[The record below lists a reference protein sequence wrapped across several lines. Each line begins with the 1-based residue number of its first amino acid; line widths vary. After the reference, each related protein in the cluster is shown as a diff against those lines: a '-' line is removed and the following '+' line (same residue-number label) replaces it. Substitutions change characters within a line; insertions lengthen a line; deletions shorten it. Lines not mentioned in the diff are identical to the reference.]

1 MKNYLM
7 FVAAMLIFGSNGVFA
22 SMLEMSGAQ
31 LVLMR
36 TLIGG
41 AVLLIIILISR
52 SRTPKEVLLREKW
65 RLLFAGVCLGANWA
79 LLFEAYNLMNVS
91 LATLTYYTAPVLVLV
106 LAPLVL
112 KERQNSLAYLGMVI
126 VIAGM
131 LLVVGTDFGQGGV
144 TVTGLVVGLGSA
156 VFYAMLMLVNKQ
168 ITGVSGL
175 NLTFIEIVIAAVILL
190 PYVFATSGGVP
201 LPTDARGIF
210 ALLFLCTV
218 NTGFA
223 CWLYFSSMNRLPAKA
238 VALMGYFDPV
248 SALIFSAVFLDERL
262 STVQFIGAVLVL
274 AGALVGQ
281 FRPRRFTKTDAKGII
296 IKTQM

>member
-1 MKNYLM
+1 MKFYLM

-31 LVLMR
+31 LVLLR

-112 KERQNSLAYLGMVI
+112 NERQNGLAYLGMAVVI
-126 VIAGM
+126 VGM
-131 LLVVGTDFGQGGV
+131 LLVVGTDFGEGGV
-144 TVTGLVVGLGSA
+144 SATGLIVGLGSA

-190 PYVFATSGGVP
+190 PYVLATSGGVP

-262 STVQFIGAVLVL
+262 SGLQLAGAVLVL

-281 FRPRRFTKTDAKGII
+281 FGPRRFTKTDSQGI
-296 IKTQM
+296 M

>member
-1 MKNYLM
+1 MKFYLM

-31 LVLMR
+31 LVLLR

-112 KERQNSLAYLGMVI
+112 KERQNGLAYLGMAVVI
-126 VIAGM
+126 VGM
-131 LLVVGTDFGQGGV
+131 LLVFGTDFGEGGV
-144 TVTGLVVGLGSA
+144 SATGLIVGLGSA

-262 STVQFIGAVLVL
+262 SGVQLAGAVLVL

-281 FRPRRFTKTDAKGII
+281 FRPRRFTKTDSQGI
-296 IKTQM
+296 M

>member
-1 MKNYLM
+1 MKFYLM

-31 LVLMR
+31 LVLLR

-65 RLLFAGVCLGANWA
+65 RLLFTGVCLGANWA

-112 KERQNSLAYLGMVI
+112 KERQNGLAYLGMAVVI
-126 VIAGM
+126 VGM
-131 LLVVGTDFGQGGV
+131 LLVVGADFGEGGV
-144 TVTGLVVGLGSA
+144 SATGLIVGLGSA

-262 STVQFIGAVLVL
+262 SGVQLAGAVLVL

-281 FRPRRFTKTDAKGII
+281 FRPRRFTKTDSQGI
-296 IKTQM
+296 M

>member
-1 MKNYLM
+1 MKFYLM

-31 LVLMR
+31 LVLLR

-65 RLLFAGVCLGANWA
+65 RLLFTGVCLGANWA

-112 KERQNSLAYLGMVI
+112 KERQNGLAYLGMAVVI
-126 VIAGM
+126 VGM
-131 LLVVGTDFGQGGV
+131 LLVVGTDFGEGGV
-144 TVTGLVVGLGSA
+144 SATGLIVGLGSA

-262 STVQFIGAVLVL
+262 SGVQLAGTVLVL

-281 FRPRRFTKTDAKGII
+281 FRPRRFTKTDSQGI
-296 IKTQM
+296 M

>member
-1 MKNYLM
+1 MKFYLM

-31 LVLMR
+31 LVLLR

-65 RLLFAGVCLGANWA
+65 CLLFAGVCLGANWA

-112 KERQNSLAYLGMVI
+112 KERQNGLAYLGMAVVI
-126 VIAGM
+126 VGM
-131 LLVVGTDFGQGGV
+131 LLVVGTDFGEGGV
-144 TVTGLVVGLGSA
+144 SATGLIVGLGSA

-262 STVQFIGAVLVL
+262 SGLQLAGAVLVL

-281 FRPRRFTKTDAKGII
+281 FRPRRFTKTDSQDI
-296 IKTQM
+296 M

>member
-1 MKNYLM
+1 MKFYLM

-31 LVLMR
+31 LVLLR

-112 KERQNSLAYLGMVI
+112 KERQNGLAYLGMAVVI
-126 VIAGM
+126 VGM
-131 LLVVGTDFGQGGV
+131 LLVVGTDFGESGV
-144 TVTGLVVGLGSA
+144 SATGLIVGLGSA

-262 STVQFIGAVLVL
+262 SGVQLAGAVLVL

-281 FRPRRFTKTDAKGII
+281 FRPRRFTKTDSQGI
-296 IKTQM
+296 M

>member
-1 MKNYLM
+1 MKFYLM

-31 LVLMR
+31 LVLLR

-112 KERQNSLAYLGMVI
+112 NERQNGLAYLGMAVVI
-126 VIAGM
+126 VGM
-131 LLVVGTDFGQGGV
+131 LLVVGTDFGEGGV
-144 TVTGLVVGLGSA
+144 SATGLIVGLGSA

-190 PYVFATSGGVP
+190 PYVLATSGGVP

-262 STVQFIGAVLVL
+262 SGVQLAGAVLVL

-281 FRPRRFTKTDAKGII
+281 FRPRRFTKTESQGI
-296 IKTQM
+296 M

>member
-1 MKNYLM
+1 MKFYLM

-31 LVLMR
+31 LVLLR

-112 KERQNSLAYLGMVI
+112 KERQNGLAYLGMAVVI
-126 VIAGM
+126 VGM
-131 LLVVGTDFGQGGV
+131 LLVVGTDYGEGGV
-144 TVTGLVVGLGSA
+144 SATGLIVGLGSA

-190 PYVFATSGGVP
+190 PYVLATSGGVP
-201 LPTDARGIF
+201 LPMDARGIF

-262 STVQFIGAVLVL
+262 SGVQLAGAVLVL

-281 FRPRRFTKTDAKGII
+281 FRPRRFTKTDSQGI
-296 IKTQM
+296 M

>member
-1 MKNYLM
+1 MKFYLM

-31 LVLMR
+31 LVLLR

-65 RLLFAGVCLGANWA
+65 RLLFTGVCLGANWA

-112 KERQNSLAYLGMVI
+112 KERQNGLAYLGMAVVI
-126 VIAGM
+126 VGM
-131 LLVVGTDFGQGGV
+131 LLVVGTDFGEGGV
-144 TVTGLVVGLGSA
+144 SATGLIVGLGSA

-262 STVQFIGAVLVL
+262 SSVQRAGAILVL

-281 FRPRRFTKTDAKGII
+281 FRPRRFTKTDSQGI
-296 IKTQM
+296 M

>member
-1 MKNYLM
+1 MKFYLM

-31 LVLMR
+31 LVLLR

-112 KERQNSLAYLGMVI
+112 KERQNGLAYLGMAVVI
-126 VIAGM
+126 VGM
-131 LLVVGTDFGQGGV
+131 LLVVGTDFGEGGV
-144 TVTGLVVGLGSA
+144 SATGLIVGLGSA

-262 STVQFIGAVLVL
+262 SGLQLAGAVLVL

-281 FRPRRFTKTDAKGII
+281 FRPRRFTKTDSQGI
-296 IKTQM
+296 M

>member
-1 MKNYLM
+1 MKFYLM
-7 FVAAMLIFGSNGVFA
+7 IVAAMLIFGSNGVFA

-31 LVLMR
+31 LVLLR

-65 RLLFAGVCLGANWA
+65 RLLFTGVCLGANWA

-112 KERQNSLAYLGMVI
+112 KERQNGLAYLGMAVVI
-126 VIAGM
+126 VGM
-131 LLVVGTDFGQGGV
+131 LLVVGTDFGEGGV
-144 TVTGLVVGLGSA
+144 SATGLIVGLGSA

-262 STVQFIGAVLVL
+262 SGVQLAGAVLVL

-281 FRPRRFTKTDAKGII
+281 FRPRRFTKTDSQGI
-296 IKTQM
+296 M

>member
-1 MKNYLM
+1 MKFYLM

-31 LVLMR
+31 LVLLR

-112 KERQNSLAYLGMVI
+112 KERQNGLAYLGMAVVI
-126 VIAGM
+126 VGM
-131 LLVVGTDFGQGGV
+131 LLVVGTDFGEGGV
-144 TVTGLVVGLGSA
+144 SATGLIVGLGSA
-156 VFYAMLMLVNKQ
+156 VFYAMLMLVNMQ

-262 STVQFIGAVLVL
+262 SGVQLAGAVLVL

-281 FRPRRFTKTDAKGII
+281 FRPRRFTKTDSQGI
-296 IKTQM
+296 M

>member
-296 IKTQM
+296 

>member
-1 MKNYLM
+1 MKYYLM

-22 SMLEMSGAQ
+22 SMLDMSGAQ

-52 SRTPKEVLLREKW
+52 SRTPREVLIREKW

-106 LAPLVL
+106 LAPFVL
-112 KERQNSLAYLGMVI
+112 KERQNSLAYVGMLV
-126 VIAGM
+126 VVVGM
-131 LLVVGTDFGQGGV
+131 LLVVGTDFGEGGV

-156 VFYAMLMLVNKQ
+156 VFYAMLMLVNKK
-168 ITGVSGL
+168 ISGVSGL
-175 NLTFIEIVIAAVILL
+175 NLTFIEIIIAAAILL

-281 FRPRRFTKTDAKGII
+281 LRPRGFTKTDAESI
-296 IKTQM
+296 M

>member
-1 MKNYLM
+1 MKYYLM

-22 SMLEMSGAQ
+22 SMLDMSGAQ

-52 SRTPKEVLLREKW
+52 SRTPKEVLIREKW

-106 LAPLVL
+106 LAPFVL
-112 KERQNSLAYLGMVI
+112 KERQNSLAYVGMLV
-126 VIAGM
+126 VVVGM
-131 LLVVGTDFGQGGV
+131 LLVVGTDFGEGGV

-156 VFYAMLMLVNKQ
+156 VFYAMLMLVNKK
-168 ITGVSGL
+168 ISGVSGL
-175 NLTFIEIVIAAVILL
+175 NLTFIEIIIAAVILL

-281 FRPRRFTKTDAKGII
+281 LRPRGFTKTDAESI
-296 IKTQM
+296 M

>member
-1 MKNYLM
+1 MKFYLM

-31 LVLMR
+31 LVLLR

-112 KERQNSLAYLGMVI
+112 KERQNGLAYLGMAVVI
-126 VIAGM
+126 VGM
-131 LLVVGTDFGQGGV
+131 LLVVGMDFGEGGV
-144 TVTGLVVGLGSA
+144 SATGLIVGLGSA

-262 STVQFIGAVLVL
+262 SGLQLAGAVLVL

-281 FRPRRFTKTDAKGII
+281 FRPRRFTKTDSQGI
-296 IKTQM
+296 M

>member
-1 MKNYLM
+1 MKFYLM

-31 LVLMR
+31 LVLLR

-112 KERQNSLAYLGMVI
+112 KERQNGLAYLGMAVVI
-126 VIAGM
+126 VGM
-131 LLVVGTDFGQGGV
+131 LLVVGMDFGEGGV
-144 TVTGLVVGLGSA
+144 SATGLIVGLGSA

-262 STVQFIGAVLVL
+262 SGVQLAGAVLVL

-281 FRPRRFTKTDAKGII
+281 FRPRRFTKTDSQGI
-296 IKTQM
+296 M

>member
-1 MKNYLM
+1 MKYYLM

-31 LVLMR
+31 LVLLR

-112 KERQNSLAYLGMVI
+112 KERQNGLAYLGMAVVI
-126 VIAGM
+126 VGM
-131 LLVVGTDFGQGGV
+131 LLVVGTDFGEGGV
-144 TVTGLVVGLGSA
+144 SATGLIVGLGSA

-262 STVQFIGAVLVL
+262 SSVQLAGAILVL

-281 FRPRRFTKTDAKGII
+281 FRPRRFTKTDSQGI
-296 IKTQM
+296 M

>member
-1 MKNYLM
+1 MKFYLM

-31 LVLMR
+31 LVLLR

-112 KERQNSLAYLGMVI
+112 KERQNGLAYLGMAVVI
-126 VIAGM
+126 VGM
-131 LLVVGTDFGQGGV
+131 LLVVGTDFGEGGV
-144 TVTGLVVGLGSA
+144 SATGLIVGLGSA

-262 STVQFIGAVLVL
+262 SGVQLAGAVLVL

-281 FRPRRFTKTDAKGII
+281 FRPRRFTKTDSQGI
-296 IKTQM
+296 M

>member
-1 MKNYLM
+1 MKFYLM

-31 LVLMR
+31 LVLLR

-52 SRTPKEVLLREKW
+52 SRTPKEVLFREKW

-112 KERQNSLAYLGMVI
+112 KERQNGLAYLGMAVVI
-126 VIAGM
+126 VGM
-131 LLVVGTDFGQGGV
+131 LLVVGTDFGGGGV
-144 TVTGLVVGLGSA
+144 SATGLIVGLGSA

-190 PYVFATSGGVP
+190 PYVLATSGGVP

-262 STVQFIGAVLVL
+262 SGVQLAGAVLVL

-281 FRPRRFTKTDAKGII
+281 FRPRRFTKTDSQGI
-296 IKTQM
+296 M

>member
-1 MKNYLM
+1 MKFYLM

-31 LVLMR
+31 LVLLR

-112 KERQNSLAYLGMVI
+112 KERQNGLAYLGMAVVI
-126 VIAGM
+126 VGM
-131 LLVVGTDFGQGGV
+131 LLVVGTDFGEGGV
-144 TVTGLVVGLGSA
+144 SATGLIVGLGSA

-201 LPTDARGIF
+201 LPTDTRGIF

-262 STVQFIGAVLVL
+262 SGVQLAGAVLVL

-281 FRPRRFTKTDAKGII
+281 FRPRRFTKTDSQGI
-296 IKTQM
+296 M

>member
-1 MKNYLM
+1 MKYYLM

-22 SMLEMSGAQ
+22 SMLDMSGAQ

-52 SRTPKEVLLREKW
+52 SRTPKEVLIREKW

-106 LAPLVL
+106 LAPFVL
-112 KERQNSLAYLGMVI
+112 KERQNSLAYVGMLV
-126 VIAGM
+126 VVVGM
-131 LLVVGTDFGQGGV
+131 LLVVGTDFGEGGV

-156 VFYAMLMLVNKQ
+156 VFYAMLMLVNKK
-168 ITGVSGL
+168 ISGVSGL
-175 NLTFIEIVIAAVILL
+175 NLTFIEIIIAAVILL

-201 LPTDARGIF
+201 LPTDVRGIF

-248 SALIFSAVFLDERL
+248 SALVFSAVFLDERL

-281 FRPRRFTKTDAKGII
+281 LRPRGFTKTDAESI
-296 IKTQM
+296 M

>member
-1 MKNYLM
+1 MKFYLM

-31 LVLMR
+31 LVLLR

-112 KERQNSLAYLGMVI
+112 KERQNGLAYLGMAVVI
-126 VIAGM
+126 VGM
-131 LLVVGTDFGQGGV
+131 LLVVGTDFGEGGV
-144 TVTGLVVGLGSA
+144 SATGLIVGLGSA

-175 NLTFIEIVIAAVILL
+175 NLTFIEIVIAAVTLL

-262 STVQFIGAVLVL
+262 SSVQLAGAILVL

-281 FRPRRFTKTDAKGII
+281 FRPRRFTKTDSQGI
-296 IKTQM
+296 M

>member
-1 MKNYLM
+1 MKYYLM

-22 SMLEMSGAQ
+22 SMLDMSGAQ

-52 SRTPKEVLLREKW
+52 SRTPKEVLIREKW

-106 LAPLVL
+106 LAPFVL
-112 KERQNSLAYLGMVI
+112 KERQNSLAYVGMLV
-126 VIAGM
+126 VVVGM
-131 LLVVGTDFGQGGV
+131 LLVVGTDFGEGGV

-156 VFYAMLMLVNKQ
+156 VFYAMLMLVNKK
-168 ITGVSGL
+168 ISGVSGL
-175 NLTFIEIVIAAVILL
+175 NLTFIEIIIAAVILL

-248 SALIFSAVFLDERL
+248 SALVFSAVFLDERL

-281 FRPRRFTKTDAKGII
+281 LRPRDFTKTDAESI
-296 IKTQM
+296 M

>member
-1 MKNYLM
+1 MKFYLM

-31 LVLMR
+31 LVLLR

-65 RLLFAGVCLGANWA
+65 RLLFAGVCLCANWA

-112 KERQNSLAYLGMVI
+112 KERQNGLAYLGMAVVI
-126 VIAGM
+126 VGM
-131 LLVVGTDFGQGGV
+131 LLVVGTDFGEGGV
-144 TVTGLVVGLGSA
+144 SATGLIVGLGSA

-190 PYVFATSGGVP
+190 PYVLATSGGVP

-262 STVQFIGAVLVL
+262 SGVQLAGAVLVL

-281 FRPRRFTKTDAKGII
+281 FRPRRFTKTDSQGIR
-296 IKTQM
+296 

>member
-1 MKNYLM
+1 MKFYLM

-31 LVLMR
+31 LVLLR

-112 KERQNSLAYLGMVI
+112 KERQNGLAYLGMAVVI
-126 VIAGM
+126 VGM
-131 LLVVGTDFGQGGV
+131 LLVVGTDFGEGGV
-144 TVTGLVVGLGSA
+144 SATGLIVGLGSA

-262 STVQFIGAVLVL
+262 SGVQLAGAVLVL

-281 FRPRRFTKTDAKGII
+281 FRPRRFTKPTVRV
-296 IKTQM
+296 

>member
-1 MKNYLM
+1 MKYYLM

-22 SMLEMSGAQ
+22 SMLDMSGAQ

-52 SRTPKEVLLREKW
+52 SRTLKEVLIREKW

-106 LAPLVL
+106 LAPFVL
-112 KERQNSLAYLGMVI
+112 KERQNSLAYVGMLV
-126 VIAGM
+126 VVVGM
-131 LLVVGTDFGQGGV
+131 LLVVGTDFGEGGV

-156 VFYAMLMLVNKQ
+156 VFYAMLMLVNKK
-168 ITGVSGL
+168 ISGVSGL
-175 NLTFIEIVIAAVILL
+175 NLTFIEIIIAAAILL

-248 SALIFSAVFLDERL
+248 SALVFSAVFLDERL

-281 FRPRRFTKTDAKGII
+281 LRPRGFTKTDAESI
-296 IKTQM
+296 M

>member
-1 MKNYLM
+1 MKFYLM

-31 LVLMR
+31 LVLLR

-41 AVLLIIILISR
+41 AVLLMIILISR

-112 KERQNSLAYLGMVI
+112 KERQNGLAYIGMAVVI
-126 VIAGM
+126 VGM
-131 LLVVGTDFGQGGV
+131 LLVVGTDFGGGGV
-144 TVTGLVVGLGSA
+144 SATGLIVGLGSA

-190 PYVFATSGGVP
+190 PYVLATSGGVP

-262 STVQFIGAVLVL
+262 SGVQLVGAVLVL

-281 FRPRRFTKTDAKGII
+281 FRPRRFTKTDSQGI
-296 IKTQM
+296 M

>member
-1 MKNYLM
+1 MKFYLM

-31 LVLMR
+31 LVLLR

-106 LAPLVL
+106 LAPMVL
-112 KERQNSLAYLGMVI
+112 KERQNGLAYLGMAVVI
-126 VIAGM
+126 VGM
-131 LLVVGTDFGQGGV
+131 LLVVGTDFGEGGV
-144 TVTGLVVGLGSA
+144 SATGLIVGLGSA

-262 STVQFIGAVLVL
+262 SSVQLAGAILVL

-281 FRPRRFTKTDAKGII
+281 FRPRRFTKTDSQGI
-296 IKTQM
+296 M

>member
-1 MKNYLM
+1 MKFYLM

-31 LVLMR
+31 LVLLR

-65 RLLFAGVCLGANWA
+65 RLLFAGVCLDANWA

-112 KERQNSLAYLGMVI
+112 KERQNGLAYLGMAVVI
-126 VIAGM
+126 VGM
-131 LLVVGTDFGQGGV
+131 LLVVGTDFGEGGV
-144 TVTGLVVGLGSA
+144 SATGLIVGLGSA

-262 STVQFIGAVLVL
+262 SGVQLAGAVLVL

-281 FRPRRFTKTDAKGII
+281 FRPRRFTKTDSQGI
-296 IKTQM
+296 M

>member
-1 MKNYLM
+1 MKYYLM

-31 LVLMR
+31 LVLLR

-41 AVLLIIILISR
+41 AVLFIIILISR

-112 KERQNSLAYLGMVI
+112 KERQNGLAYLGMAVVI
-126 VIAGM
+126 VGM
-131 LLVVGTDFGQGGV
+131 LLVVGTDFGEGGV
-144 TVTGLVVGLGSA
+144 SATGLIVGLGSA

-248 SALIFSAVFLDERL
+248 SALIFSAVFLEERL
-262 STVQFIGAVLVL
+262 SGVQLAGAVLVL

-281 FRPRRFTKTDAKGII
+281 FRPRRFTKTDSQGI
-296 IKTQM
+296 M

>member
-1 MKNYLM
+1 MKYYLM

-22 SMLEMSGAQ
+22 SMLDMSGAQ

-52 SRTPKEVLLREKW
+52 SRTPKEVLIREKW

-106 LAPLVL
+106 LAPFVL
-112 KERQNSLAYLGMVI
+112 KERQNSLAYVGMLV
-126 VIAGM
+126 VVVGM
-131 LLVVGTDFGQGGV
+131 LLVVGTDFGEGGV

-156 VFYAMLMLVNKQ
+156 VFYAMLMLVNKK
-168 ITGVSGL
+168 ISGVSGL
-175 NLTFIEIVIAAVILL
+175 NLTFIEIIIAAAILL

-248 SALIFSAVFLDERL
+248 SALIFSAVFLDESL

-281 FRPRRFTKTDAKGII
+281 LRPRGFTKTDAESI
-296 IKTQM
+296 M

>member
-1 MKNYLM
+1 MKFYLM

-31 LVLMR
+31 LVLLR

-112 KERQNSLAYLGMVI
+112 KERQNGLAYLGMAVVI
-126 VIAGM
+126 VGM
-131 LLVVGTDFGQGGV
+131 LLVVGTDFGEGGV
-144 TVTGLVVGLGSA
+144 SATGLIVGLGSA

-190 PYVFATSGGVP
+190 PYVLATSGGVP

-262 STVQFIGAVLVL
+262 SSVQLAGAILVL

-281 FRPRRFTKTDAKGII
+281 FRPRRFTKTDSQGI
-296 IKTQM
+296 M

>member
-1 MKNYLM
+1 MKYYLM

-22 SMLEMSGAQ
+22 SMLDMSGAQ

-52 SRTPKEVLLREKW
+52 SRTPREVLLREKW

-106 LAPLVL
+106 LAPFVL
-112 KERQNSLAYLGMVI
+112 KERQNSLAYVGMLV
-126 VIAGM
+126 VVVGM
-131 LLVVGTDFGQGGV
+131 LLVVGTDFGEGGV

-156 VFYAMLMLVNKQ
+156 VFYAMLMLVNKK
-168 ITGVSGL
+168 INGVSGL
-175 NLTFIEIVIAAVILL
+175 NLTFIEIIIAAVILL

-248 SALIFSAVFLDERL
+248 SALVFSAVFLDERL

-281 FRPRRFTKTDAKGII
+281 LRSRGFTKTDAESI
-296 IKTQM
+296 M

>member
-1 MKNYLM
+1 MKYYLM

-22 SMLEMSGAQ
+22 SMLEMSGPQ
-31 LVLMR
+31 LVLLR

-112 KERQNSLAYLGMVI
+112 KERQNGLAYLGMAVVI
-126 VIAGM
+126 VGM
-131 LLVVGTDFGQGGV
+131 LLVVGTDFGEGGV
-144 TVTGLVVGLGSA
+144 SATGLIVGLGSA

-168 ITGVSGL
+168 INGVSGL

-262 STVQFIGAVLVL
+262 SGVQLAGAVLVL

-281 FRPRRFTKTDAKGII
+281 FRPRRFTKTDSQGI
-296 IKTQM
+296 M

>member
-1 MKNYLM
+1 MKYYLM

-22 SMLEMSGAQ
+22 SMLDMSGAQ

-52 SRTPKEVLLREKW
+52 SRTPREVLLREKW

-106 LAPLVL
+106 LAPFVL
-112 KERQNSLAYLGMVI
+112 KERQNSLAYVGMLV
-126 VIAGM
+126 VVVGM
-131 LLVVGTDFGQGGV
+131 LLVVGTDFGEGGV

-156 VFYAMLMLVNKQ
+156 VFYAMLMLVNKK
-168 ITGVSGL
+168 ISGVSGL
-175 NLTFIEIVIAAVILL
+175 NLTFIEIIIAAAILL

-201 LPTDARGIF
+201 LPTDERGIF

-248 SALIFSAVFLDERL
+248 SALVFSAVFLDERL

-281 FRPRRFTKTDAKGII
+281 LRPRGFTKTDAESI
-296 IKTQM
+296 M

>member
-1 MKNYLM
+1 MKYYLM

-22 SMLEMSGAQ
+22 SMLDMSGAQ

-52 SRTPKEVLLREKW
+52 SRTPREVLIREKW

-106 LAPLVL
+106 LAPFVL
-112 KERQNSLAYLGMVI
+112 KERQNSLAYVGMLV
-126 VIAGM
+126 VVVGM
-131 LLVVGTDFGQGGV
+131 LLVVGTDFVEGGV

-156 VFYAMLMLVNKQ
+156 VFYAMLMLVNKK
-168 ITGVSGL
+168 ISGVSGL
-175 NLTFIEIVIAAVILL
+175 
-190 PYVFATSGGVP
+190 ATSGGVP

-248 SALIFSAVFLDERL
+248 SALVFSAVFLDERL

-281 FRPRRFTKTDAKGII
+281 LRPRGFTKTDAESI
-296 IKTQM
+296 M

>member
-1 MKNYLM
+1 MKFYLM

-31 LVLMR
+31 LVLLR

-112 KERQNSLAYLGMVI
+112 KERQNGLAYLGMAVVI
-126 VIAGM
+126 VGM
-131 LLVVGTDFGQGGV
+131 LLVVGTDFGEGGV
-144 TVTGLVVGLGSA
+144 SATGLIVGLGSA

-168 ITGVSGL
+168 MTGVSGL

-262 STVQFIGAVLVL
+262 SGVQLAGAVLVL

-281 FRPRRFTKTDAKGII
+281 FRPRRFTKTDSQGI
-296 IKTQM
+296 M